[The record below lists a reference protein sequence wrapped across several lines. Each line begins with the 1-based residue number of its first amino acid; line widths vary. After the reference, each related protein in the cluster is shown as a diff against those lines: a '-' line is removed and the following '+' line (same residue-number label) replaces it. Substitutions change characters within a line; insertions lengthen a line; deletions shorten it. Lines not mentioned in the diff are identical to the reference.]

1 MYRPDPKEIDEYY
14 SVLVILEKV
23 KANLLCEVRT
33 DINDTPM
40 LIVLRWRAGGNVN
53 LFDRLRCAD

>member
-1 MYRPDPKEIDEYY
+1 MGNTCRVMYRPDPKEIDEYY

-40 LIVLRWRAGGNVN
+40 LIV
-53 LFDRLRCAD
+53 